1 MPVPPPNWH
10 QHIASVPA
18 AGSYASGGID
28 WRALHIDM
36 PSGIHGMRRGR
47 TLSADARSPTSAGGG
62 SPLSP
67 MSPGR
72 AAGHPVGGPL
82 DPRAL
87 HLDQS
92 PRLGGLHRSG
102 WRDESRSPPP
112 QTMTKTSSMM
122 SLKAVG
128 VPLQSMSMDTLPGRR
143 HVPAP
148 SPKPEHRSEIVHMA
162 HAFHSARVVGRARSR
177 TNAKEEVKEHI
188 PLSARELRRLH
199 RALSPHEELPAEQ
212 GEMKDAEASNAAAPG
227 KLAGSLNRTRSGVDY
242 GVSLKKLDLPV
253 KGRKS
258 GLGAGSN
265 AFSMTRS
272 LRRLDS
278 CAMKLEMVA
287 QALVQEA
294 QRQSLKRV
302 A

>member
-1 MPVPPPNWH
+1 M
-10 QHIASVPA
+10 
-18 AGSYASGGID
+18 
-28 WRALHIDM
+28 
-36 PSGIHGMRRGR
+36 
-47 TLSADARSPTSAGGG
+47 
-62 SPLSP
+62 SP

-72 AAGHPVGGPL
+72 AAGHPIGGSL

-87 HLDQS
+87 SLDQS
-92 PRLGGLHRSG
+92 PRLGGLHRNG

-112 QTMTKTSSMM
+112 QTLTKTSSMM

-128 VPLQSMSMDTLPGRR
+128 VPLQSMSMDLLPARR

-148 SPKPEHRSEIVHMA
+148 SPRAEHRSEIVHMA
-162 HAFHSARVVGRARSR
+162 HTFRYARAVGRARSR
-177 TNAKEEVKEHI
+177 TNAKEEAKEHI

-199 RALSPHEELPAEQ
+199 RALSPHEELPVEQ
-212 GEMKDAEASNAAAPG
+212 GAMEEDAEKDMEVSKAAAAG
-227 KLAGSLNRTRSGVDY
+227 KLAGGLNRTRSSLDY